1 MTFWKRLF
9 SADYRRALAAEAAG
23 DYDEAA
29 RAYAL
34 AGERA
39 RVAAMHLYRAERAS
53 SAETRLAELR
63 AAVRWADLDEA
74 DGRDMRRRIARAMH
88 GWGKRSGL
96 VSESDRQVVRDAAA
110 LFTEVGDHAGAAECH
125 ELVGDEI
132 QAAESY
138 QKAGELERLES
149 VLAREETR
157 RKQAGQ
163 VQESF
168 EEYRL
173 HLMGGERD
181 RALAAIRL
189 CADTAI
195 DAERAEY
202 RRLADELSAKLLSDG
217 RIILRAGT
225 RETTYV
231 GAFPLS
237 LGRESTCQ
245 LVLRDAGI
253 SRRHAEI
260 DFKERRA
267 VPTRPRIEERH
278 HAAGPAAD
286 GGLDAA
292 AGGKRRIWNRRG
304 ESHRL
309 YSGRER
315 RAAALAPSDH
325 ARPRSRSIDHRRRR
339 HAAVRRRGRAAF
351 CRRAAAAVGARRLA
365 GVQRGGRR
373 RRGAADSRRPL
384 RVGRRANGR
393 RRLMSIWSRFLGA
406 FRTPGDRKLDGP
418 AAPDAAPTVSAE
430 EAYLRHLLNRPSPPP
445 EGAQR

>member
-9 SADYRRALAAEAAG
+9 SADYRRAVAAEAAG

-260 DFKERRA
+260 DFKNGGLFLRDLESKNGTTLQGLPLTAGSTLPLVGNGEFGIGEVCLIAFTVDASAAPPLLRLQITRGLDRGRSIIAGAGTLTVGA
-267 VPTRPRIEERH
+267 VGELRFVDGRPRLSAR
-278 HAAGPAAD
+278 
-286 GGLDAA
+286 GGSLVVNAVV
-292 AGGKRRIWNRRG
+292 AGGGAQLIRG
-304 ESHRL
+304 
-309 YSGRER
+309 
-315 RAAALAPSDH
+315 DH
-325 ARPRSRSIDHRRRR
+325 
-339 HAAVRRRGRAAF
+339 F
-351 CRRAAAAVGARRLA
+351 ELA
-365 GVQRGGRR
+365 GEPMDV
-373 RRGAADSRRPL
+373 
-384 RVGRRANGR
+384 VG
-393 RRLMSIWSRFLGA
+393 
-406 FRTPGDRKLDGP
+406 
-418 AAPDAAPTVSAE
+418 
-430 EAYLRHLLNRPSPPP
+430 
-445 EGAQR
+445 